1 VGVDF
6 VVAGRPLVV
15 PDGALRVIHAKVCC
29 TIHLRGKA
37 LEAVQVIGC
46 GGGQDRQ
53 QQAEAS
59 TAICCLVLLILF
71 PAP

>member
-1 VGVDF
+1 MRLLGTGDELAGIAAVGS
-6 VVAGRPLVV
+6 
-15 PDGALRVIHAKVCC
+15 GALME
-29 TIHLRGKA
+29 GKA
-37 LEAVQVIGC
+37 WRRFHSNGFAASRSWTAA
-46 GGGQDRQ
+46 GGQDRQ